1 MSRTAEGQIEIPVR
15 AMLQR
20 RFHINPISGVQINVS
35 MIGDEKPVWTIPD
48 QIYLFG
54 IHYTGRWKA
63 KALLTIFIDEE
74 WIHTRLRQETKDEL
88 RRDRLK
94 ARGWHVEAVPC
105 KGPTSRQVKMVTRRI
120 VELVQAY
127 AGKYSL
133 TPKEI
138 TSTREALTKGTQHA
152 QIAEII
158 KNSEEAHLK

>member
-1 MSRTAEGQIEIPVR
+1 VSRTVEGQIEIPVR
-15 AMLQR
+15 ARLQR
-20 RFHINPISGVQINVS
+20 IYHVNPISGIQINVS
-35 MIGDEKPVWTIPD
+35 MIGDEQPVWTIPD

-54 IHYTGRWKA
+54 IHYAGRWKA
-63 KALLTIFIDEE
+63 KALLAIFIDEE

-94 ARGWHVEAVPC
+94 ARGWHVEPVPC
-105 KGPTSRQVKMVTRRI
+105 KGPTSRQVKTVTRRI

-133 TPKEI
+133 TQQEVAE
-138 TSTREALTKGTQHA
+138 TREALTKGTQHA

-158 KNSEEAHLK
+158 KNSEEAT